1 MLKDKDK
8 DKDKWGVKLNATLVF
23 RAFRYS
29 SITISSVNI
38 LCDLKVKVRW
48 NWMIFKRY
56 MKENKTGRETGR
68 LEVN

>member
-29 SITISSVNI
+29 FITISSVNI